1 MRKYNNITK
10 CHKIDIFINGAYF
23 ASTQQHKTC
32 KSAAESVKIKLQ
44 NKSKF
49 LTYFIQDPENVKVK
63 AFFDR

>member
-1 MRKYNNITK
+1 MKKYNNTTG
-10 CHKIDIFINGAYF
+10 CYKIDIFINGAYF

-32 KSAAESVKIKLQ
+32 KSAAESVKNRLQ

-49 LTYFIQDPENVKVK
+49 LPYFIQDPENAIVK